1 MEIAISGLKFSA
13 TDVSDVCNTKA
24 YTQSLHFGI
33 SQNFVKNNAY
43 IVRITHNAWR
53 TIDTHISSSGPA
65 LVFLPYLQTLEM
77 KASGSF
83 ESSVTYYQ
91 VSRRC
96 V

>member
-1 MEIAISGLKFSA
+1 
-13 TDVSDVCNTKA
+13 
-24 YTQSLHFGI
+24 
-33 SQNFVKNNAY
+33 
-43 IVRITHNAWR
+43 VRITHNAWR